1 MNKMSKIFKNN
12 RLRISFSI
20 ILFLFVSFIIGTPKI
35 NALLPPPLPDQV
47 IGEMLPNK
55 TLSLNLLKSNVLISI
70 NSSRYPNIIEF
81 EFDANYTIFNPGIDS
96 NLKLIL
102 PFSLGIEV
110 DESNFELKLNET
122 NIGFDLYNF
131 TGSSI
136 NDTEI
141 DLDFISRFPIYNPI
155 KLLQC
160 NITTLEN
167 TSYTVEYKFHDLMSN
182 PLNDQNMLFL
192 AYCLNS
198 SKTWNGNTTGIVEF
212 RVYGKIPV
220 FSTMGVSLRDIN
232 PQVFNI
238 IGGKSCIWEWTNIK
252 MTDLA
257 IGIYY
262 DERYYPS
269 PIIGSWETV
278 ISIIIIIIVSTIILS
293 IIRKRS

>member
-1 MNKMSKIFKNN
+1 MNQMSKIFKKNQ
-12 RLRISFSI
+12 LRASI
-20 ILFLFVSFIIGTPKI
+20 LTIIFLFTSFIIGTPKI
-35 NALLPPPLPDQV
+35 SASSPPPLPDQV
-47 IGEMLPNK
+47 IGEILPNK
-55 TLSLNLLKSNVLISI
+55 TLSLNLLRSNVLISI
-70 NSSRYPNIIEF
+70 NSSSYPNIIGF

-102 PFSLGIEV
+102 PFSLGIEA
-110 DESNFELKLNET
+110 DESNFEVKLNKT
-122 NIGFDLYNF
+122 NIEFDLCNF

-141 DLDFISRFPIYNPI
+141 DLDYLSRFPIYNPI

-160 NITTLEN
+160 NITALED
-167 TSYTVEYKFHDLMSN
+167 TSYNIEYKFHGLMN
-182 PLNDQNMLFL
+182 HPLNDQNMLFL

-198 SKTWNGNTTGIVEF
+198 SKNWNGNTTGRVEF

-220 FSTMGVSLRDIN
+220 FSTMGISLRE
-232 PQVFNI
+232 VFDI

-252 MTDLA
+252 MTNLA

-278 ISIIIIIIVSTIILS
+278 ISIIIIIIVFTIILS